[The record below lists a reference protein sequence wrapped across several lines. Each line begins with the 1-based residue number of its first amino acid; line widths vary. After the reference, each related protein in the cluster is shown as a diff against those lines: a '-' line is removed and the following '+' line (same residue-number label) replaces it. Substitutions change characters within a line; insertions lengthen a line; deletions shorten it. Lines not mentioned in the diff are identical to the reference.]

1 MIEAKYNNE
10 RELYLIVKVQSL
22 IRMFIAVRNY
32 RRSKVDPDA
41 FMLASPADNPNMW
54 FRFLRVQR
62 WQDDT
67 LDDKSRVAM
76 IFKYL
81 GEYEY
86 GD

>member
-1 MIEAKYNNE
+1 MQA
-10 RELYLIVKVQSL
+10 LV
-22 IRMFIAVRNY
+22 RMFIAVRNY

-62 WQDDT
+62 WQVDT
-67 LDDKSRVAM
+67 MDEKSRIALLL
-76 IFKYL
+76 KQL
-81 GEYEY
+81 GEYQF